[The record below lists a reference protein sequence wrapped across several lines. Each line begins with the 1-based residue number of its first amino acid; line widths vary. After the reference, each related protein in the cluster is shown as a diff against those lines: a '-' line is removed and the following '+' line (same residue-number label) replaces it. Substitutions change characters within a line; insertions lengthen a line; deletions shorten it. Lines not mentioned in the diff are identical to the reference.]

1 MPRAN
6 KTPLYDLKVSD
17 AAIRE
22 TISTLRSGWLASG
35 PKVAAFERAIAERC
49 GVKSAAAVSSAT
61 AGLQIALQLLR
72 LPVGS
77 EVITTPNSFIA
88 TTATILHAGL
98 TPVYCDIDPDTL
110 NIDTAQIRR
119 RITRKTKLILPV
131 DIAGHPCDYTAMRSI
146 CKEKGIRILSDSAH
160 AFGATYR
167 GKPVPHWTDISVFS
181 FHATKNLTTGEGGA
195 IVSRNGSFVEKAR
208 VLARHGMD
216 RDAYL
221 RRRGQRWEY
230 DVKELGL
237 KANMSDILA
246 SVGLGELHSFER
258 NQAKRAKIA
267 ARYAKNLRDLAEYI
281 ELPVTRPNCEHAW
294 HLYIAKLQTSRLRL
308 NRAQFITEIAKQG
321 VECGVH
327 YIPIPNFSVFSPDR
341 LTAKEYPVAHDL
353 ARRVVSLPM
362 FPRLTLSQVDFV
374 CDAIRSVIRRN
385 RRLPR

>member
-6 KTPLYDLKVSD
+6 KIPLYDLKVSD

-22 TISTLRSGWLASG
+22 AISTLRSGWLASG
-35 PKVAAFERAIAERC
+35 PKAASFERAIAERC
-49 GVKSAAAVSSAT
+49 GVRSAAAVSSAT

-72 LPVGS
+72 LPSDS

-88 TTATILHAGL
+88 TTATILQAGL

-110 NIDTAQIRR
+110 NIDTAQVRR
-119 RITRKTKLILPV
+119 RITRKTRLFLTV

-146 CKEKGIRILSDSAH
+146 CADRKLRILSDSAH

-167 GKPVPHWTDISVFS
+167 GKPIPHWTDISVFS

-195 IVSRNGSFVEKAR
+195 IVSRNSSTVEKAR

-221 RRRGQRWEY
+221 RKRGQRWEY
-230 DVKELGL
+230 DIKELGQ

-246 SVGLGELHSFER
+246 SVGLGELRSFDR
-258 NQAKRAKIA
+258 NQAKRASIA
-267 ARYAKNLRDLAEYI
+267 ARYARNLRDLSDYI

-294 HLYIAKLQTSRLRL
+294 HLYIAKLQTSRLKID
-308 NRAQFITEIAKQG
+308 RAQFIAEMAKVG

-327 YIPIPNFSVFSPDR
+327 YIPIPNFAVFSPHR
-341 LTAKEYPVAHDL
+341 LTVKEYPVAHDL
-353 ARRVVSLPM
+353 AWRVVSLPM
-362 FPRLTLSQVDFV
+362 FPRLTLAQVDLV
-374 CDAIRSVIRRN
+374 CDAIASVICRN
-385 RRLPR
+385 RRLTR